1 MNDSTRLLPMS
12 SHPQGF
18 TPPGAARIPAPG
30 PAALAAVDD
39 AQWHTQDN
47 TELLNQALELSHAGI
62 WKMDLTQT
70 QAEVWLH
77 PRTRQILG
85 LLEQPGDC
93 IPATLWLDPV
103 AAATGPLEIQEANHH
118 LAMAMR
124 GESPGYDC
132 TYPFKRPVDG
142 RTIWLR
148 AVALLARDA
157 QSRPRLLRGIVS
169 DITEARQKEQSLLEA
184 TQRAELALKVVK
196 TGSWTVDLVNHPG
209 TTYYSAEAALLLG
222 TNSGQPYWEDDA
234 VYYERM
240 QRIAPDSLATFRA
253 RYALLEAGKIDGYDY
268 IFPYVRMDDDSRL
281 WVRIVTTAARNSQGK
296 LTRITGVIRDITDE
310 RAREQE
316 LEKAKEDAIQAAQ
329 AKSDFLANMSH
340 EIRTPMNAILGLS
353 HLLFNTALSPLQRSY
368 LEKIQSS
375 GTHLLGV
382 VNDILDFSKVE
393 SGNLQLELDD
403 FVLDQMLEN
412 LAPLIS
418 EKAQKKNLELLF
430 DVASDVPQNLRGD
443 TLRLGQI
450 LINFANN
457 AIKFTERGEVCIRV
471 ALQEPGASEVTL
483 LFEVIDSGIGLS
495 QEQIGRLFQSFSQAD
510 TSTTRKY
517 GGTGLGLAISKQLAL
532 RMGGE
537 VGVRSQP
544 GQGSTFWFTA
554 RLQRGLD
561 AAPALLPEDLRARH
575 VLVVDDH
582 AQAARILC
590 AMVGDLQLQASS
602 VSSGAEAL
610 ALVRQWADTPQAV
623 DLLLLD
629 WQMPQQSGKETTAAI
644 HALKLAR
651 MPQIVPMRVL
661 GEEEPVQSADAGP
674 TAGTLAK
681 PATPSMVRQAILRAF
696 GRAPLPQNAS
706 TAPDLGALAGARIL
720 LVEDNE
726 LNQLVASELLRGVG
740 MLVDVADN
748 GQIAVDQVCSHATPP
763 WDLVLMD
770 MQMPV
775 MDGISATVEIRK
787 RYPATQLPI
796 VAMTANVMQQDRERC
811 LQAGMQDF
819 VSKPIDP
826 PELWRVLGQWIAAR
840 AGLGAI
846 EGAGSGASNP
856 PALLEALPDIQVAGL
871 DTRLGLSRVLNN
883 QVLYLQLLRKFVT
896 SQGQTW
902 QALQDALAQGDTTL
916 AERLA
921 HTLKSVAGSI
931 GAAGVQELAAS
942 VEHLVH
948 GSTGD
953 ASLLHAA
960 MQALQQPLDLLIAEL
975 TAQIPAAHQT
985 QPMTQPLDD
994 DPALQAEAI
1003 AQLLALLQQD
1013 DSVAIDFFYHHS
1025 AQLQRTL
1032 GTDFET
1038 FQHRLEDFEFDTAL
1052 AMLKTHAMT
1061 GEMQVPAQV
1070 PVTEAPTVTP

>member
-1 MNDSTRLLPMS
+1 MS
-12 SHPQGF
+12 SHPQDF
-18 TPPGAARIPAPG
+18 TTPGAAP
-30 PAALAAVDD
+30 VDD
-39 AQWHTQDN
+39 AQWQTHI
-47 TELLNQALELSHAGI
+47 ELLKQALALSHAGI
-62 WKMDLTQT
+62 WTMDLTQT
-70 QAEVWLH
+70 QAEVWLP

-85 LLEQPGDC
+85 LLEQDC

-103 AAATGPLEIQEANHH
+103 AAATGPLELQEANHH
-118 LAMAMR
+118 FALAMR
-124 GESPGYDC
+124 GESPGFDC

-142 RTIWLR
+142 RTMWLR
-148 AVALLARDA
+148 AVAVLERDA
-157 QSRPRLLRGIVS
+157 QGQARLLRGIVS
-169 DITEARQKEQSLLEA
+169 DITDARQKEQSLLEA

-240 QRIAPDSLATFRA
+240 RRIAPDALNDFSA
-253 RYALLEAGKIDGYDY
+253 RFALLEAGKIDGYDY
-268 IFPYVRMDDDSRL
+268 VFPYVRMDDDSKL
-281 WVRIVTTAARNSQGK
+281 WVRIVATAARNSQGK
-296 LTRITGVIRDITDE
+296 LTRITGVIRDISDE

-316 LEKAKEDAIQAAQ
+316 LEKAKEDAIQAAK

-353 HLLFNTALSPLQRSY
+353 HLLFKTVLSPLQRSY

-430 DVASDVPQNLRGD
+430 DVARDLPQNLRGD
-443 TLRLGQI
+443 TLRLGQV

-483 LFEVIDSGIGLS
+483 LFEVSDSGIGLS

-517 GGTGLGLAISKQLAL
+517 GGTGLGLAISKQLAQ

-561 AAPALLPEDLRARH
+561 AAPALLPEDLHARQ

-590 AMVGDLQLQASS
+590 AMLGDLQLQASS
-602 VSSGAEAL
+602 VASGAQAV
-610 ALVRQWADTPQAV
+610 ALVQQRADTPQAV
-623 DLLLLD
+623 DLVLLD
-629 WQMPQQSGKETTAAI
+629 WQMPELGGKETAAAI

-651 MPQIVPMRVL
+651 MPQIVPLRVL
-661 GEEEPVQSADAGP
+661 GEEEPTGCAGDA
-674 TAGTLAK
+674 TLTK
-681 PATPSMVRQAILRAF
+681 PATPSMLRQAILRAF
-696 GRAPLPQNAS
+696 GRATELQNS
-706 TAPDLGALAGARIL
+706 SNTTAPDLAALAGARIL
-720 LVEDNE
+720 LVEDND
-726 LNQLVASELLRGVG
+726 LNQLVASELLRSVG
-740 MLVDVADN
+740 MQVDVADN
-748 GQIAVDQVCSHATPP
+748 GQIAVDQVRSRAAPL

-787 RYPATQLPI
+787 LYPATQLPI

-826 PELWRVLGQWIAAR
+826 PGLWRVLGQWIAPR
-840 AGLGAI
+840 AELGAV
-846 EGAGSGASNP
+846 EGAANGSTKTDP
-856 PALLEALPDIQVAGL
+856 PALLEALPDLQVAGL
-871 DTRLGLSRVLNN
+871 DTRVGLSRVLNN
-883 QVLYLQLLRKFVT
+883 QALYLQLLRKFVAG
-896 SQGQTW
+896 QGQT
-902 QALQDALAQGDTTL
+902 LQMLQTALAQGDHAL

-921 HTLKSVAGSI
+921 HTLKSVAGNI

-948 GSTGD
+948 
-953 ASLLHAA
+953 ASPAGNAALIQAA

-975 TAQIPAAHQT
+975 TAQIPLTAP
-985 QPMTQPLDD
+985 PMAQPLDD
-994 DPALQAEAI
+994 DPAPQMEVI
-1003 AQLLALLQQD
+1003 AQLRDLLQQD
-1013 DSVAIDFFYHHS
+1013 DSQAIDFFYHHS

-1052 AMLKTHAMT
+1052 ALLKTHAMT
-1061 GEMQVPAQV
+1061 GEMQIPAQV
-1070 PVTEAPTVTP
+1070 AATQAPTVTP